1 MKISKQ
7 EKALTRR
14 KIIETAVEL
23 MGEKGYNKVSMRT
36 IARAAK
42 IGDATIYKYFSSK
55 EKLLIGFYEL
65 CAEDTTT
72 ALLEIDDLSQY
83 ALHEKLQVLLDTY
96 LNFMLPNR
104 DFVSESFP
112 LIYQSPMFLFSHVN
126 PIHKELTP
134 IIVQFLDDAW
144 EKEEIPTFPFQSVLP
159 DMLCEYLIGVLYFW
173 IKDESEEF
181 HETTELIDLSLS
193 LIMTLLKSGIINHT
207 TDFLGFMLKSQ
218 MFRMLSPG
226 NGVLQALLNAN
237 KMGNRDEP

>member
-1 MKISKQ
+1 MKVSKK
-7 EKALTRR
+7 EKVQTRR
-14 KIIETAVEL
+14 KIIKTAVEL

-36 IARAAK
+36 IARAAQ

-55 EKLLIGFYEL
+55 EKLLTGYYEL
-65 CAEDTTT
+65 CAQDTAD
-72 ALLEIDDLSQY
+72 ALLKIDNLDKY

-96 LNFMLPNR
+96 LSLLLADR
-104 DFVSESFP
+104 EFVCESFP

-134 IIVQFLDDAW
+134 IMAQFLDDAW
-144 EKEEIPTFPFQSVLP
+144 EKEEIPTFPFQGVLP

-181 HETTELIDLSLS
+181 HETTQLIDLSLN
-193 LIMTLLKSGIINHT
+193 LMMTLLKSGIINHT

-218 MFRMLSPG
+218 MFRVLNPG
-226 NGVLQALLNAN
+226 NGLLQSLLNAN
-237 KMGNRDEP
+237 RTGKYK